1 VSFNITIN
9 NDDILEDDEQ
19 FILII
24 NSSSLPDNVI
34 TDSNSRATVTIRNDD
49 SKLIICFNCQN
60 KIRAIM

>member
-1 VSFNITIN
+1 MSFNITIN

-24 NSSSLPDNVI
+24 NNSSLPDNVI

-49 SKLIICFNCQN
+49 SKLIISYFTL
-60 KIRAIM
+60 